1 MYNYIIHPIAQQEYE
16 TSIEWY
22 AERSEQATKKFIL
35 NIEKAIEAI
44 CLHPHQFRN
53 EYKIFY
59 ELGVKKYPFSIIYII
74 DDNDKIVIITSIFHH
89 KRNPKK
95 KYKK

>member
-1 MYNYIIHPIAQQEYE
+1 MYNYIVHPIAQQEYE

-22 AERSEQATKKFIL
+22 AIRSEQTTRNFIL
-35 NIEKAIEAI
+35 NVEKTIAAI
-44 CLHPHQFRN
+44 CLNPHQFRN

-59 ELGVKKYPFSIIYII
+59 ELGVKKYPFSIIYSI
-74 DDNDKIVIITSIFHH
+74 DDSDKIVMITSIFHH
-89 KRNPKK
+89 KRNPQK